1 MKCPQLK
8 MLMKKKIS
16 LKNKNKSSTSFTPK
30 KRRSE
35 NWGCEM
41 HKNAV
46 KKAINQKSMHANR
59 SMNCSIS
66 LLIQKQTDFIEVTVH
81 ITNFTQ

>member
-1 MKCPQLK
+1 
-8 MLMKKKIS
+8 
-16 LKNKNKSSTSFTPK
+16 
-30 KRRSE
+30 
-35 NWGCEM
+35 M